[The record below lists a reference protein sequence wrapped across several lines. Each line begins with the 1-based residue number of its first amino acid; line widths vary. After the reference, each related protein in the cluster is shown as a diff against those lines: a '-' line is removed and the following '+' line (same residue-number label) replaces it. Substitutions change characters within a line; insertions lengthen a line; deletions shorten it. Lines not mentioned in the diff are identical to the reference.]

1 MATRVAIK
9 TTFEVDKSIQ
19 PIYTGGSVA
28 LDKEGRLLITTL
40 GEDVLVTDL
49 RMTPSASHLII
60 CSRSLSLRI
69 YALNPS
75 LADDV
80 EVQPELQRTLK
91 PHASPVIS
99 SVTDATGTLL
109 ATGGAEGHVK
119 VWDIRGGYVTHTF
132 RGHGGLIS
140 ALRFFE
146 LGGSR
151 DGSSQDGRRKHQRR
165 KDETSQKNFMLASGD
180 EEGKIRIWDLQK
192 RKCVSILDSHVSV
205 VRGLDYNVKSNTLV
219 SASRDKTL
227 IIWDASSWKT
237 RKVVPAL
244 EGIESVGFLAKGKYI
259 YSAGEHGKI
268 RIWSSKTGK
277 EMTQEQ
283 ESEGEG
289 GSVVQVVYHQE
300 IGFLLSVHN
309 DQSLLLHSVEELD
322 GLSEDVSIPPLP
334 IIRRI
339 SGTHDEIIDLAYLLP
354 DHSLM
359 ALATNTEDVRIISVA
374 RRSEAVEIG
383 QENNYFGADVVSL
396 KGHQDIIIC
405 LDVDWSGHWLATGAK
420 DNTARLWRID
430 PISSSFTCFATFS
443 GHAESLGA
451 VALPKTKPSKD
462 PHIPLDHPPPYL
474 ITGSQDQTIK
484 RWDIP
489 REANTSSIR
498 PHKKSSQARYT
509 RKAHDKDINSIDIN
523 ASGTLFASA
532 SQDRTVKIWSVEEGE
547 VQGILRGHRRGVWSV
562 QFSPKNSPSLS
573 TIGGLGGGS
582 STSSSSGSRGLVLTG
597 SGDKTVK
604 IWNLTD
610 YTCLRTLEGHTNSV
624 LKAVW
629 LPFSDVPGVSSTS
642 ANNDDD
648 NDDDDHNP
656 SNPVHHHHQ
665 QQTLQLASAG
675 SDGLVKIWDANTG
688 ECSSTLDNHT
698 DRIWALTTSSIIP
711 THNSK
716 PPHTPDTTTTT
727 TTLVSGG
734 ADGTITFWKDTT
746 IATHQNLTLQASERI
761 EQDQRLQNLIHSRSY
776 REAIILALQLD
787 HPGRLLSL
795 FTNVIYTVPSEEG
808 SLSGILAVD
817 EVLAN
822 LDDEQLWLLLVR
834 IRDWNTTARTSPVAQ
849 RLLGVLVRVYDVGR
863 FVGLK
868 NSRKRRKGDAAAL
881 DDILD
886 ALKAYTLR
894 HYERIEE
901 LVEQS
906 YLIEYTL
913 GEMREVLG
921 DMGEMGDMDV
931 DPLPSSSSVDVEQAP
946 TPRNHDLEDEGRSAG
961 QEKTGSSGDEDE
973 EEEDTEDDDDEDE
986 DDEEDVIMLT

>member
-1 MATRVAIK
+1 MKV
-9 TTFEVDKSIQ
+9 
-19 PIYTGGSVA
+19 
-28 LDKEGRLLITTL
+28 
-40 GEDVLVTDL
+40 
-49 RMTPSASHLII
+49 TPSASHLII

-75 LADDV
+75 LGDDV
-80 EVQPELQRTLK
+80 EIQPELQRTLK

-99 SVTDATGTLL
+99 SATDGTGTLL
-109 ATGGAEGHVK
+109 ATGSAEGQVK
-119 VWDIRGGYVTHTF
+119 VWDVRGGYVTHTF

-146 LGGSR
+146 VDPPPGASR
-151 DGSSQDGRRKHQRR
+151 EGTSKDGRRKHKKQ
-165 KDETSQKNFMLASGD
+165 KDETSQRSFMLASGD
-180 EEGKIRIWDLQK
+180 EEGKVRIWDLQK
-192 RKCVSILDSHVSV
+192 RRCVSVLDSHVSV
-205 VRGLDYNVKSNTLV
+205 VRGLDFSQEKNVLV

-237 RKVVPAL
+237 RKVVPVL
-244 EGIESVGFLAKGKYI
+244 EGIESVGFLAKGKFI

-283 ESEGEG
+283 KSEGEG

-300 IGFLLSVHN
+300 LDFLLSVHN
-309 DQSLLLHSVEELD
+309 DQSLLLHSIDGLD
-322 GLSEDVSIPPLP
+322 GLSEDASIPPLL

-359 ALATNTEDVRIISVA
+359 ALATNTEDVRIISVD
-374 RRSEAVEIG
+374 RSEAAGTAEDTS
-383 QENNYFGADVVSL
+383 YFGADVVSL

-430 PISSSFTCFATFS
+430 PATSSFTCFATFS

-451 VALPKTKPSKD
+451 VALPKTKPSND
-462 PHIPLDHPPPYL
+462 NQNPLDHPPPYL

-489 REANTSSIR
+489 RETTTSSSIK
-498 PHKKSSQARYT
+498 PYKKSSQARYT
-509 RKAHDKDINSIDIN
+509 RKAHDKDINALDIN
-523 ASGTLFASA
+523 SSGSFFASA

-562 QFSPKNSPSLS
+562 QFSPKNAPSLS
-573 TIGGLGGGS
+573 AIGGGGLGGS
-582 STSSSSGSRGLVLTG
+582 SSSSSSSGSRGLVLTG

-604 IWNLTD
+604 IWSLTD

-624 LKAVW
+624 LKVVW
-629 LPFSDVPGVSSTS
+629 LPFSDPPTLTSTS
-642 ANNDDD
+642 AKNNDAD
-648 NDDDDHNP
+648 NDDNP
-656 SNPVHHHHQ
+656 DNDNPVIPHQ
-665 QQTLQLASAG
+665 PQQTLKLASAG
-675 SDGLVKIWDANTG
+675 SDGLVKIWDASSG

-698 DRIWALTTSSIIP
+698 DRIWALTTSSINSHHSPSNSSTP
-711 THNSK
+711 TLA
-716 PPHTPDTTTTT
+716 

-734 ADGTITFWKDTT
+734 ADGIITFWKDTT
-746 IATHQNLTLQASERI
+746 LATHQTLTLEASQRV
-761 EQDQRLQNLIHSRSY
+761 EQDQRLQNLMHARSY

-787 HPGRLLSL
+787 HPARLLSL
-795 FTNVIYTVPSEEG
+795 FTSVVYTVPYEEG
-808 SLSGILAVD
+808 SLSGVKAVD

-822 LDDEQLWLLLVR
+822 LDDEQLLLLLLR
-834 IRDWNTTARTSPVAQ
+834 IRDWNTSARTSPVAQ
-849 RLLGVLVRVYDVGR
+849 RLLGVLVRVYPVER
-863 FVGLK
+863 FVGL
-868 NSRKRRKGDAAAL
+868 RKRRSGGAAGGGGDGSGGRGGKKMNDAVE
-881 DDILD
+881 DILD
-886 ALKAYTLR
+886 AIKAYSVR

-901 LVEQS
+901 LVEES

-913 GEMREVLG
+913 GEMRDVLG
-921 DMGEMGDMDV
+921 GEVDV
-931 DPLPSSSSVDVEQAP
+931 DLNINSEDSTRQTKEVRRRDDQNGGGGQRSSEDQGNWRQRKGEGSRSE
-946 TPRNHDLEDEGRSAG
+946 EDER
-961 QEKTGSSGDEDE
+961 
-973 EEEDTEDDDDEDE
+973 EEEDGDDD
-986 DDEEDVIMLT
+986 DVIMLT